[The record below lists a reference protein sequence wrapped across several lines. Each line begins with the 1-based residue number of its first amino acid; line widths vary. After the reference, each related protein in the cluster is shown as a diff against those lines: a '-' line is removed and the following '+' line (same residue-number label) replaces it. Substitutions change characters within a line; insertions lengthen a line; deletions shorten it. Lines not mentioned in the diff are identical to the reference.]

1 MFCYYLSFPFF
12 KLSSE
17 LFSSSS
23 FLNNITAGKELHPE
37 VCIFYGKRYL
47 MFFSLKI
54 LCIYIINLFIEMWID
69 SYIFFI
75 LQSYIWK
82 VFFYPDIPEILILFV
97 ILGTVSGKWKFN
109 LRTNDVRHFPKG
121 IFPNGNFP
129 NVKFLKSVLTAAA
142 ALGPLAYFRRFR
154 KPNITFGKFGNR
166 AIVTWEVGL
175 GEMPLGKYLAR
186 VAILLNRCE
195 SDSLLN
201 KWRVT
206 WKLPLVPLGGK

>member
-1 MFCYYLSFPFF
+1 M
-12 KLSSE
+12 
-17 LFSSSS
+17 
-23 FLNNITAGKELHPE
+23 
-37 VCIFYGKRYL
+37 
-47 MFFSLKI
+47 
-54 LCIYIINLFIEMWID
+54 
-69 SYIFFI
+69 
-75 LQSYIWK
+75 
-82 VFFYPDIPEILILFV
+82 
-97 ILGTVSGKWKFN
+97 KFN

-166 AIVTWEVGL
+166 EIVTWEVGL

-206 WKLPLVPLGGK
+206 WKLPLVRLGWKIELWVIFCKALDASLDINLDILWLYFFLTFSIHFLSYAIILSFLTT